1 MAVLRFVPP
10 SRAVRWGFLVDRR
23 AFLGT
28 LAGGLLAAPL
38 HAGAQQGERV
48 RHIGIISAGSVRIPL
63 NDVFQDALRD
73 LGWIEGRNIIID
85 FRLARLD
92 QGATGADVATIAAEL
107 VDGGVEVIVTHSG
120 AVAVAVKNTVT
131 TIPICFGFVG
141 DPIGFGLVG
150 SLGRPGGN
158 TTGVSLLFP
167 ELGGKW
173 LQLLKDAIPGLA
185 RVGVLV
191 NPANSGSPAY
201 VGEIQRAARS
211 LRVQLQIVKVSGV
224 EDFEPAFSAMT
235 SQRAQAV
242 IPVSD
247 TMFFFHRRRLI
258 DLAAKHRLADIHEGL
273 DVPKAGA
280 FMAYG
285 EGFEDH
291 MRRHATYVDKLLRGA
306 KPSELPVG
314 QPTKL
319 QLVINLKTAK
329 SLGLTIPPSLLQR
342 ADQVIE

>member
-1 MAVLRFVPP
+1 MN
-10 SRAVRWGFLVDRR
+10 RR
-23 AFLGT
+23 AFIGT

-38 HAGAQQGERV
+38 ATKAQQGERV
-48 RHIGIISAGSVRIPL
+48 RRIGIISAGSVRIPL
-63 NDVFQDALRD
+63 NDVFQEALRD
-73 LGWIEGRNIIID
+73 LGWIEDRNITID
-85 FRLARLD
+85 FRLARID
-92 QGATGADVATIAAEL
+92 QGATEADVSAIATEL
-107 VDGGVEVIVTHSG
+107 ADRGAEVIVTYSG
-120 AVAVAVKNTVT
+120 PVAVTVKKTIT

-141 DPIGFGLVG
+141 DPVGFRLVA
-150 SLGRPGGN
+150 SLARPGGN
-158 TTGVSLLFP
+158 ITGVSLLFP

-173 LQLLKDAIPGLA
+173 LQLLKEAIPGLA

-191 NPANSGSPAY
+191 NPANAGSPAY
-201 VGEIQRAARS
+201 VGEIQRAARP
-211 LRVQLQIVKVSGV
+211 LRVRIQIVEVSGV
-224 EDFEPAFSAMT
+224 EDLEPAFAAM
-235 SQRAQAV
+235 SRERAQAM
-242 IPVSD
+242 IPISD

-258 DLAAKHRLADIHEGL
+258 DLAAKHRLPDIHEGL

-291 MRRHATYVDKLLRGA
+291 MRRQAVYVDKLLRGA

-329 SLGLTIPPSLLQR
+329 ALGLTIPQSLLVR

>member
-1 MAVLRFVPP
+1 
-10 SRAVRWGFLVDRR
+10 VDRR
-23 AFLGT
+23 EFTYT
-28 LAGGLLAAPL
+28 LAGGLLAASL
-38 HAGAQQGERV
+38 VAEAQQGERV
-48 RHIGIISAGSVRIPL
+48 RRIGIISAGSVRIPL

-73 LGWIEGRNIIID
+73 LGWIEGRNITID

-92 QGATGADVATIAAEL
+92 KGATGADVATIAAEL
-107 VDGGVEVIVTHSG
+107 ADRGAEVIVTHSG
-120 AVAVAVKNTVT
+120 AVVVKNTVT

-141 DPIGFGLVG
+141 DHIGFRLVG
-150 SLGRPGGN
+150 SLARPGGN
-158 TTGVSLLFP
+158 ITGVSFLFP

-173 LQLLKDAIPGLA
+173 LQLLKDSIPGLA

-211 LRVQLQIVKVSGV
+211 LRVQLQIVNVSGV
-224 EDFEPAFSAMT
+224 EDLEPAFSAMT

-285 EGFEDH
+285 EDFEDH
-291 MRRHATYVDKLLRGA
+291 MRRHAAYVDKLLRVA

-329 SLGLTIPPSLLQR
+329 ALGLIIPPSLLER

>member
-1 MAVLRFVPP
+1 MM
-10 SRAVRWGFLVDRR
+10 DRR
-23 AFLGT
+23 TFLGT
-28 LAGGLLAAPL
+28 VAGGLLAASL
-38 HAGAQQGERV
+38 VAEAQQGERV
-48 RHIGIISAGSVRIPL
+48 RRIGIISAGSVRIPL

-73 LGWIEGRNIIID
+73 LGWIEGRNITID

-107 VDGGVEVIVTHSG
+107 ADRGAEVIVTHSG

-141 DPIGFGLVG
+141 DPIGFRLVG
-150 SLGRPGGN
+150 SLARPGGN
-158 TTGVSLLFP
+158 ITGVSFLFP

-224 EDFEPAFSAMT
+224 EDLEPAFSAMT

-285 EGFEDH
+285 EDFEDH
-291 MRRHATYVDKLLRGA
+291 MRRHAAYVDKLLRGA

-329 SLGLTIPPSLLQR
+329 TLGLIIPPSLLQR
-342 ADQVIE
+342 TDQMIE